1 MLDRQRKTART
12 SSEFNFVDVFH
23 VPHRY
28 RERERRIRGEGR
40 RKLSLISAK
49 NFDIA

>member
-28 RERERRIRGEGR
+28 RERERRGGEGR